1 MIKKLFLNET
11 FILAL
16 IIINAIIVFIGA
28 FELNDITVSQI
39 LFYTDHAIT
48 ILFIIELYFKV
59 REYGFT
65 EYISSNWNKLD
76 FLLVL
81 LSVPSFLIFFNLNLD
96 LSYLLIFRLL
106 RIFKF
111 FRFIRF
117 VPGIENLIKG
127 IIRALRTSVL
137 VILGFTVYLFIIS
150 LFSCYLFRDSSPE
163 LYGDPLK
170 ALYSTFKLFTV
181 EGWYDIPE
189 SIITDTTAP
198 TLRILINLYFILVM
212 ITGGI
217 FGLSL
222 VNSIFVDAMVSDNND
237 ELIEKVNEL
246 DKKIEK
252 LINKN

>member
-1 MIKKLFLNET
+1 M
-11 FILAL
+11 
-16 IIINAIIVFIGA
+16 
-28 FELNDITVSQI
+28 
-39 LFYTDHAIT
+39 
-48 ILFIIELYFKV
+48 
-59 REYGFT
+59 
-65 EYISSNWNKLD
+65 
-76 FLLVL
+76 
-81 LSVPSFLIFFNLNLD
+81 
-96 LSYLLIFRLL
+96 L
-106 RIFKF
+106 RVFKF

-127 IIRALRTSVL
+127 IIRALKTSVL
-137 VILGFTVYLFIIS
+137 VILGFTIYLFIIS
-150 LFSCYLFRDSSPE
+150 LFSCYLFKDSSPE
-163 LYGDPLK
+163 LFGDPFK

-189 SIITDTTAP
+189 SIITHTTMP
-198 TLRILINLYFILVM
+198 FIRILINLYFILVM

-237 ELIEKVNEL
+237 ELIEKITEL